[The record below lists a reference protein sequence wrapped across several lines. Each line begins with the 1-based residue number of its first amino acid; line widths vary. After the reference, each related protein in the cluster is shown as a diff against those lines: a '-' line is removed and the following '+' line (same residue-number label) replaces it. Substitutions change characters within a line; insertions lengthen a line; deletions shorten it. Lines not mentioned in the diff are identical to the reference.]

1 MRFLFLIFVGLP
13 IIEMWLLLKI
23 GAVIGP
29 LPTIAMVVTT
39 AVIGAALL
47 KQQGLDTL
55 TRAQQRM
62 NSGQVPATE
71 ILEGLMLA
79 VGGAL
84 LLTPGFVTDAI
95 GFACLIA
102 PLRRMLVAALIKR
115 GVMQVQVNQFSG
127 GPSPFGAANQEF
139 GAGPN
144 SRTQDIPPQDRSIDP
159 VIIEGEYKK
168 EE

>member
-1 MRFLFLIFVGLP
+1 MRFLFVMFIGLP
-13 IIEMWLLLKI
+13 ILEMWLLIKVGTVI
-23 GAVIGP
+23 GAF
-29 LPTIAMVVTT
+29 PTIAMVATT

-47 KQQGLDTL
+47 KQQGIDTL
-55 TRAQQRM
+55 TRAQQRL

-95 GFACLIA
+95 GFVCLIA
-102 PLRRMLVAALIKR
+102 PLRRLLIAALIKR
-115 GVMQVQVNQFSG
+115 GVMQVQMNQFHG
-127 GPSPFGAANQEF
+127 GDSPFGAANQEF
-139 GAGPN
+139 GAGPSSQVHN
-144 SRTQDIPPQDRSIDP
+144 ASSEGKGGEN

>member
-62 NSGQVPATE
+62 SSGQVPATE

-95 GFACLIA
+95 GFVCLIA
-102 PLRRMLVAALIKR
+102 PLRKILVAALIKR
-115 GVMQVQVNQFSG
+115 GVMQVQANQFSG
-127 GPSPFGAANQEF
+127 GPSPFGTAHQEF
-139 GAGPN
+139 GTRPN
-144 SRTQDIPPQDRSIDP
+144 VPAQDAPTEDRSVDS

>member
-62 NSGQVPATE
+62 SSGQVPATE

-95 GFACLIA
+95 GFVCLIA
-102 PLRRMLVAALIKR
+102 PLRKMLVAALIKR
-115 GVMQVQVNQFSG
+115 GVMQVQANQFSG
-127 GPSPFGAANQEF
+127 GPSPFGTADQEF
-139 GAGPN
+139 GTRPN
-144 SRTQDIPPQDRSIDP
+144 VPPQDTPPEDRSVDS
-159 VIIEGEYKK
+159 VIIEGDYKK

>member
-95 GFACLIA
+95 GFVCLIA

-115 GVMQVQVNQFSG
+115 GVMQVQGSQFSSG
-127 GPSPFGAANQEF
+127 ASPFGAADQDF
-139 GAGPN
+139 GAGSSTRAHDTPTEN
-144 SRTQDIPPQDRSIDP
+144 RSADS